1 MNGIRIIAVAL
12 AATLIGGTSGAW
24 ALKSQRMNAQL
35 LKLDPQTRLEQTCDV
50 EVMDRINRDSR
61 SYRVDRVVAYT
72 FETPVVGK
80 QSISAPGAAFRSGGK
95 WYRLSF
101 RCVTG
106 PKRLDAHSLEYDIG
120 DEIPRSEWKDYN
132 LYD

>member
-1 MNGIRIIAVAL
+1 MRAICGTVAAL
-12 AATLIGGTSGAW
+12 MAALGCSVSVAW
-24 ALKSQRMNAQL
+24 ALKDERMNAQL
-35 LKLDPQTRLEQTCDV
+35 LKLDPQTRLEQTCGV
-50 EVMDRINRDSR
+50 EVMDRINRDSH
-61 SYRVDRVVAYT
+61 SYKADRVVAYT
-72 FETPVVGK
+72 FEAPVVEK
-80 QSISAPGAAFRSGGK
+80 RSIDAPGAAFRSHGK

-120 DEIPRSEWKDYN
+120 DEIPQSLWKRYD